1 MTQAVEGS
9 LRWYVDS
16 DQVADCYADQFE
28 TVIEAFNDDMAVKI
42 DTGSVAEGS
51 SRAAYLIETGD
62 RSYRYGTVTGG
73 EYHVTEFNSITE
85 SHNLRLLLMMGASIT
100 PVKVGNTPFSS

>member
-9 LRWYVDS
+9 LRWYVES
-16 DQVADCYADQFE
+16 DQVADCYKNQFE
-28 TVIEAFNDDMAVKI
+28 TVIEAFNSGMAVKI
-42 DTGSVAEGS
+42 ESGSVAEGS

-62 RSYRYGTVTGG
+62 RSYRYGTVIGG
-73 EYHVTEFNSITE
+73 EYDVTEFESITE

-100 PVKVGNTPFSS
+100 PVDVGETPLSS